1 MMSLDHLVVTAA
13 SSDIYRDVDI
23 DQLAQS
29 NSQCH
34 YLSTNR
40 QLFHLI
46 PWQQASSRTLGHIAA
61 LIRTWGSN
69 PETYSASQNNRNN
82 TNRKN
87 KTKATNISNNLHL
100 LSGINRVRIA
110 KRARTTPLKPD
121 IKVPTD
127 KTVTQRTRR
136 TLCHHFPNSNTEIKS
151 PSSPKMVQPRMV

>member
-13 SSDIYRDVDI
+13 SCDIYRDVDI

-40 QLFHLI
+40 PLFDII

-61 LIRTWGSN
+61 LIRTRVVIR
-69 PETYSASQNNRNN
+69 TYSVSQSNRNN
-82 TNRKN
+82 TNRNN
-87 KTKATNISNNLHL
+87 KTKASNINNLHL
-100 LSGINRVRIA
+100 LYCINRVRIA

-121 IKVPTD
+121 IKVPNPT
-127 KTVTQRTRR
+127 KQPHSVHGVHSVT
-136 TLCHHFPNSNTEIKS
+136 NSPTQTQK
-151 PSSPKMVQPRMV
+151 